1 MHYEYRTQN
10 AERRTE
16 RAEVIIVDR
25 REKRTTEMGGII
37 GRTESEIDCRISK
50 SVEFTSNL
58 ERTGSSS
65 NQSAELELRTR
76 PDRGKS
82 MALTGLPNREEAR
95 FPAVPSRLVYFTSWP
110 CPKIVKEI
118 KVACLPHNLSPKPFY
133 LL

>member
-1 MHYEYRTQN
+1 VDGCYEY
-10 AERRTE
+10 RTE

-58 ERTGSSS
+58 ERTGSSTDR
-65 NQSAELELRTR
+65 SAELELRTR

-82 MALTGLPNREEAR
+82 MGSHRLT
-95 FPAVPSRLVYFTSWP
+95 
-110 CPKIVKEI
+110 K
-118 KVACLPHNLSPKPFY
+118 
-133 LL
+133 